1 MRAKVLRKQRESNQQ
16 QNNNNQNVVI
26 NIYKVELTDIEKR
39 GYLMLKH
46 FKSRNFKLQESCQ
59 YLLDRVKLSINRK
72 GDLIVSST
80 SATVIRE
87 EKEDTFTVESI
98 ELSQRFDEEEMKGG
112 DPTVSCFYDE
122 AAH

>member
-1 MRAKVLRKQRESNQQ
+1 MRAKVIRKQSESNQQ